1 MNNYYFKK
9 DRVDKIVELIKK
21 ELLENKSTIQKAFE
35 LDYKEWEY
43 ELNFEKFIDIIDSMK
58 NKEYLPKFSKEEIID
73 GIGKIAL
80 LCNQNPYLIF
90 NFILSALYTNN
101 KVEVVLENK
110 MIATNK
116 VITELVRKVLSLQK
130 IDDDTVTYV
139 EVVNKEE
146 IISSQENYDMIYYFG
161 NKSSY
166 LNFTKRIHVDSKFEE
181 FGEINLYSDSTQF
194 KEQIVEI
201 DKWAYLNEIKVN
213 IFNKDINEAIERI
226 NKLNSINK
234 MTIIFSKDLD
244 KVTKFVKEVKSE
256 FIFVNI
262 NSTNNYRY
270 ETNLNNLVYKK
281 IIKW

>member
-9 DRVDKIVELIKK
+9 DKVDKIVDLIKK
-21 ELLENKSTIQKAFE
+21 ELLENKNTIQKAFE

-43 ELNFEKFIDIIDSMK
+43 ELSFNKFIDIIDSMK
-58 NKEYLPKFSKEEIID
+58 NKEYLPKFSKEKIID
-73 GIGKIAL
+73 GVGRIAL

-90 NFILSALYTNN
+90 NFILSILYTNN
-101 KVEVVLENK
+101 KVEVMLENK
-110 MIATNK
+110 MIATNI
-116 VITELVRKVLSLQK
+116 VIIELVKKVLNVQK
-130 IDDDTVTYV
+130 IDDDTVTYL
-139 EVVNKEE
+139 EVVNNEE
-146 IISSQENYDMIYYFG
+146 IVFRQENYDMIYYFG
-161 NKSSY
+161 NKASY
-166 LNFTKRIHVDSKFEE
+166 LNFTKRLHVDSKFEE
-181 FGEINLYSDSTQF
+181 FGEINLYSDSNQF

-213 IFNKDINEAIERI
+213 IFNKDIDEAIDKI

-244 KVTKFVKEVKSE
+244 KVAKFVKDVKSE

-262 NSTNNYRY
+262 NSTNDYRY

>member
-1 MNNYYFKK
+1 
-9 DRVDKIVELIKK
+9 
-21 ELLENKSTIQKAFE
+21 
-35 LDYKEWEY
+35 
-43 ELNFEKFIDIIDSMK
+43 MK